1 MSTPSKKE
9 VQKALAIV
17 REMGF
22 VMVNNEQE
30 KHLLD
35 LLRHT
40 TYQGRNLV
48 IDTAIAMRQTRP
60 WVRETY
66 PPKSNTETTYPASDL
81 RFFNLHEGD

>member
-48 IDTAIAMRQTRP
+48 IDTAIAMCQTRP
-60 WVRETY
+60 WLFANY
-66 PPKSNTETTYPASDL
+66 PQKSNTETSYPVTDP
-81 RFFNLHEGD
+81 RFFNLQEGD